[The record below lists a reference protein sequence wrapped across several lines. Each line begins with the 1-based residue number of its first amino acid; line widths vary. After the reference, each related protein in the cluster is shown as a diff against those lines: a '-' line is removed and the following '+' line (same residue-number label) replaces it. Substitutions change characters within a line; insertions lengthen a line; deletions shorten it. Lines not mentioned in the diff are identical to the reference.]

1 MSMTQTVLGGGIL
14 LAVGT
19 ALIQAVAPAPAPI
32 TVHGLAFDS
41 GFVLQDRTVHS
52 DRPFYANWAAEV
64 IDATTGETACEGA
77 GAAVYSPGQ
86 SEVRLPLAKW
96 VGDACEL
103 PLGSYRLSASWYWG
117 GDQIGAESAPFEV
130 ME

>member
-1 MSMTQTVLGGGIL
+1 MSMTQTVLGGGIV

-64 IDATTGETACEGA
+64 IDATTGETICEGN
-77 GAAVYSPGQ
+77 GAAVYSPGR

-96 VGDACEL
+96 VGEPCML
-103 PLGSYRLSASWYWG
+103 PPGSYRISASWYWG
-117 GDQIGAESAPFEV
+117 VDQVGAESAPFEV